1 MVYSLSRNCKLTEKK
16 GDVAMKF
23 SYILSNMITT
33 KNQKQ
38 NNYKMNYAMIAITPE
53 LHTME
58 FTGRL

>member
-1 MVYSLSRNCKLTEKK
+1 
-16 GDVAMKF
+16 MKF

-53 LHTME
+53 FHAME